1 MKDSLTVI
9 VGPTAA
15 GKSDIGIQVA
25 KVVGGEIIS
34 GDSVQVYRKLDIG
47 SAKVVAEQQQG
58 VPHHMIDI
66 LDPAE
71 EFSVA
76 MFQERVRELVRQ
88 INNRGKIPI
97 LVGGTGLY
105 IRSVLDPYEF
115 PSVEE
120 DRRIRAELH
129 RLVDEMG
136 PSALHKL
143 LAEVDPESAARLHP
157 NDIKRVVRALEV
169 YRLTGEKFSA
179 FQHSVSREPRLEDS
193 PFRLSYF
200 ALTAPREII
209 YRRINT
215 RVDAMLEH
223 GLLEEISGLLA
234 EGYAPSFAA
243 LQTIGYRH
251 GVQYLRGF
259 LSRDEMTR
267 LMKRDTRHFAKRQL
281 TWFRRDQRITWFD
294 VTRMP
299 PEQIIAQMVER
310 ICSA

>member
-1 MKDSLTVI
+1 MKHSLVVI
-9 VGPTAA
+9 VGPTAV

-25 KVVGGEIIS
+25 QNVGGEIIS
-34 GDSVQVYRKLDIG
+34 GDSVQVYRQLDIG
-47 SAKVVAEQQQG
+47 SAKVISGQRQG

-76 MFQERVRELVRQ
+76 MFQARVRELVDE

-129 RLVDEMG
+129 RLAVEEG
-136 PSALHKL
+136 PLALHQL
-143 LAEVDPESAARLHP
+143 LAEVDPESASRLHP

-169 YRLTGEKFSA
+169 HRLTGAKFSE
-179 FQHSVSREPRLEDS
+179 FQNTVAREPRLEDS
-193 PFRLSYF
+193 PYRLSYF
-200 ALTAPREII
+200 GLTAPRGIL
-209 YRRINT
+209 YQRINA
-215 RVDAMLEH
+215 RVDEMLDQ
-223 GLLEEISGLLA
+223 GMLEEISGLLA
-234 EGYAPSFAA
+234 QGYPPSLAC

-251 GVQYLRGF
+251 GVQCLRG
-259 LSRDEMTR
+259 LLTRGEMTR
-267 LMKRDTRHFAKRQL
+267 LLKRDTRHFAKRQL
-281 TWFRRDQRITWFD
+281 TWFRRDPRITWFD
-294 VTRMP
+294 VTNIP
-299 PEQIIAQMVER
+299 PAQIIAQMVER